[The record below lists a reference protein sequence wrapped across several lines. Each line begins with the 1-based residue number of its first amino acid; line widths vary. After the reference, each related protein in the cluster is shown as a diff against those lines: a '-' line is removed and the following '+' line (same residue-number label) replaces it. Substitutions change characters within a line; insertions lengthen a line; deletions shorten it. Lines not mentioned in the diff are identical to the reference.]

1 VKIILFYNNF
11 AGNGRAR
18 KQKDNIL
25 KQFQEAGHEVDI
37 QITPGK
43 EKTSQLVEETAFD
56 GYDGVFAAGG
66 DGTIMEVANGY
77 LKNPAVRKPPFGII
91 PIGTGNAFIRD
102 LGYSTGQI
110 KEVIANLNPE
120 KTKWVDAG
128 IAQNGELPFYFFNI
142 LGIGFVSD
150 VILTAQNFKWLGNF
164 AYTIGIF
171 YRAIN
176 LKTVATKL
184 EVDGEIFECDT
195 LFVEVSN
202 TRYTSNFLMAP
213 DAAFDDGILDITVLK
228 KMSTLRLMKSFPK
241 ILSGEHIHLSEVK
254 IMQGKDIKIHTIT
267 PKVVSPDG
275 ELKGQTPITIGVKH
289 KALELFY

>member
-1 VKIILFYNNF
+1 VKILLFYNNH

-18 KQKDNIL
+18 KQKDQIL
-25 KQFQEAGHEVDI
+25 KLFRAAGHEVDI
-37 QITPGK
+37 QITPGQ
-43 EKTSQLVEETAFD
+43 ERTSRLVEESSFEA
-56 GYDGVFAAGG
+56 YQGVFAAGG

-77 LKNPAVRKPPFGII
+77 LKNPALIKPPFGII

-102 LGYSTGQI
+102 LGYSTGKI
-110 KEVIANLNPE
+110 KEVIANLDSKN
-120 KTKWVDAG
+120 TKWVDAG
-128 IAQNGELPFYFFNI
+128 IAQNGGLPFFFFNI

-184 EVDGEIFECDT
+184 EIDGEIFECDT
-195 LFVEVSN
+195 LFVEISN

-228 KMSTLRLMKSFPK
+228 KMSAFRLMKSFPK
-241 ILSGEHIHLSEVK
+241 ILSGEHIHLPEVK
-254 IMQGKDIKIHTIT
+254 VMRGKNIKIHTID
-267 PKVVSPDG
+267 PKVISPDG
-275 ELKGQTPITIGVKH
+275 ELKGYTPATVGVKH
-289 KALELFY
+289 KAIELFY